1 LNTLALLI
9 GIILSWRLLKVF
21 IYLFSLTLLASNPL
35 QAFGWRTFKRMG
47 ASMQIRTQYRAV
59 LILSVTI
66 QLALFFIVASAGLWL
81 DQLIN
86 GVASQITTHKVLYEV
101 MTTLVLTVG
110 FHPHR

>member
-1 LNTLALLI
+1 
-9 GIILSWRLLKVF
+9 
-21 IYLFSLTLLASNPL
+21 
-35 QAFGWRTFKRMG
+35 MG

-86 GVASQITTHKVLYEV
+86 GAISQFARQKVVYEV
-101 MTTLVLTVG
+101 MTALVLVVSSYS
-110 FHPHR
+110 HQK